1 MPKLRHIKEA
11 EGRKRA
17 KLPWPPV
24 GEGGEFI
31 VEKEDAEKW
40 SKTTHTSTV
49 ATACFIV
56 TGLGVRCREL
66 SCGNSGFAE
75 APAGESNHASSLHSC
90 DKHVASF
97 HPPPTKVAP
106 SVRDFFSKKTK
117 QEVETAAGVTG
128 APALATASYV
138 GESSA
143 SSSTSSLQTI
153 PIAAGVVDMSTTS
166 LVGTEVST
174 VQCPGLPW
182 PGPMPMLAHYPFQI
196 HALHH
201 PSVTWDAS
209 TGGYL
214 RSKTP
219 TCTGYALEGGVL
231 YFSGLNGSAGA
242 ALRNYSRPA
251 RAGHA
256 GRLHPVRRAGYR
268 GDVHRGHLFAPP

>member
-56 TGLGVRCREL
+56 TGLGVWCREL
-66 SCGNSGFAE
+66 SCGNPGFAE

-138 GESSA
+138 GESS
-143 SSSTSSLQTI
+143 
-153 PIAAGVVDMSTTS
+153 
-166 LVGTEVST
+166 
-174 VQCPGLPW
+174 
-182 PGPMPMLAHYPFQI
+182 
-196 HALHH
+196 
-201 PSVTWDAS
+201 
-209 TGGYL
+209 
-214 RSKTP
+214 
-219 TCTGYALEGGVL
+219 
-231 YFSGLNGSAGA
+231 
-242 ALRNYSRPA
+242 
-251 RAGHA
+251 
-256 GRLHPVRRAGYR
+256 
-268 GDVHRGHLFAPP
+268 GHLRRRRCRPSRWQLELWT

>member
-56 TGLGVRCREL
+56 TGLGVRYREL
-66 SCGNSGFAE
+66 SCGNPGFAE

-106 SVRDFFSKKTK
+106 SVRDFSPRRRSRKSK
-117 QEVETAAGVTG
+117 QL
-128 APALATASYV
+128 LASQVPLLWPPPRPWASRRRHLRRRRCR
-138 GESSA
+138 SSRW
-143 SSSTSSLQTI
+143 Q
-153 PIAAGVVDMSTTS
+153 
-166 LVGTEVST
+166 
-174 VQCPGLPW
+174 
-182 PGPMPMLAHYPFQI
+182 
-196 HALHH
+196 
-201 PSVTWDAS
+201 
-209 TGGYL
+209 
-214 RSKTP
+214 
-219 TCTGYALEGGVL
+219 LEL
-231 YFSGLNGSAGA
+231 WT
-242 ALRNYSRPA
+242 
-251 RAGHA
+251 
-256 GRLHPVRRAGYR
+256 
-268 GDVHRGHLFAPP
+268 